1 VRAGVVVRKGV
12 ELQAACVAARKFV
25 VVTGRTEM
33 AVLLRG
39 ILAAGSGEDVLEHP
53 SYDPDRLGL
62 VLHVTNIPELA
73 PCGLQGAVTGLVA
86 CLHELQDVVVDRAF
100 AGCRVGAVEVGGG
113 RLEDGV
119 HRRDKSQSVSSQSMT
134 ER

>member
-1 VRAGVVVRKGV
+1 MIDQEIIVEKPVRAGVVVRKGV
-12 ELQAACVAARKFV
+12 ELQAACVAARKLV

-73 PCGLQGAVTGLVA
+73 PAA
-86 CLHELQDVVVDRAF
+86 FRAPSPVWSH
-100 AGCRVGAVEVGGG
+100 A
-113 RLEDGV
+113 
-119 HRRDKSQSVSSQSMT
+119 SMSF
-134 ER
+134 RM